1 MNNDI
6 REIELESKLSEF
18 VILNSNFTQQDP
30 EKPSEKPHLQEY
42 KVDLNTCGPM
52 VLDALI
58 KIKNEMDPTLTFRR
72 SCREGMQVFEEKRTY
87 FRSCIIINQSTKVQ
101 NPRRIYW
108 PLACGVAVLHG
119 QLSLLCWL
127 AASVCL
133 VWGKAE
139 SLYICPSRT
148 IFHDALN

>member
-1 MNNDI
+1 
-6 REIELESKLSEF
+6 
-18 VILNSNFTQQDP
+18 
-30 EKPSEKPHLQEY
+30 
-42 KVDLNTCGPM
+42 M

-72 SCREGMQVFEEKRTY
+72 SCREGMQVFEG
-87 FRSCIIINQSTKVQ
+87 IIINESSKVQ
-101 NPRRIYW
+101 NPRCKPIMRIYW
-108 PLACGVAVLHG
+108 PRTCGVAVLHG

-139 SLYICPSRT
+139 SLFVLPEQSSTMC
-148 IFHDALN
+148 